1 MEIASLRLFQHL
13 SHTLHFGR
21 TSRECHVSPP
31 ALTRVIQRL
40 EEEVGTAL
48 FVRGPR
54 KVQPTEAGLAFG
66 RYAAEV
72 LSRYDALRAELAEGR
87 AALRGTL
94 RVFTT
99 VTACYSLLPGVLG
112 RFRAEHPEVA
122 IELETGYPIDALE
135 QLQRGRIDVAV
146 ASVPERLPRAVAGK
160 TVARTPLLFVQ
171 PAAAGPVARR
181 LAEARGSTWDGV
193 PVILPHAGAT
203 RSHADAWFRARR
215 VRPRIESEV
224 PGSEAIMSLV
234 ALGCGVGIVPK
245 LVFDKS
251 PLRGDVR
258 ILRVD
263 PELPDLRVA
272 VCTTR
277 ERRKLSLIR
286 AFWETVDVAPDRT
299 A

>member
-1 MEIASLRLFQHL
+1 MEIASLRCFQHL

-21 TSRECHVSPP
+21 TSRECHVSPS

-40 EEEVGTAL
+40 EEELGTAL

-54 KVQPTEAGLAFG
+54 SVRLTESGRAFG
-66 RYAAEV
+66 RYASDV
-72 LSRYDALRAELAEGR
+72 LARYDALRAEIAAGR
-87 AALRGTL
+87 TALRGTL

-99 VTACYSLLPGVLG
+99 VTACYSLLPGILG
-112 RFRAEHPEVA
+112 RFRTEYPEVV
-122 IELETGYPIDALE
+122 IELETGYPVDALE

-146 ASVPERLPRAVAGK
+146 ASVPERLPRAVSGK

-171 PAAAGPVARR
+171 PAAPGPVASR
-181 LAEARGSTWDGV
+181 LRGARDVAWEGV

-203 RSHADAWFRARR
+203 RAHVDAWFRARR
-215 VRPRIESEV
+215 VRPRIQSEV

-234 ALGCGVGIVPK
+234 ALGCGVGVVPK
-245 LVFDKS
+245 LVYDKS

-258 ILRVD
+258 VLQVD

-272 VCTTR
+272 VCTAR
-277 ERRKLSLIR
+277 ERRTRPLIR
-286 AFWETVDVAPDRT
+286 AFWECVDVGPGRA